1 MPGQAQAVWVTLKP
15 SLSPSFLIVQIR
27 TSQLELIGKQTAG
40 QSLGRHIITFW
51 PAVLKFNE
59 LLKILQESSN
69 FSQMVAPV
77 TLKLDH
83 LYHKSYKE
91 QPNKKVTLRTKS
103 IISHSRCQLN
113 SSSHLVSVLQSLQT
127 NSNISAEIRLV
138 DVTVDDLRN
147 IPAGIFGNLSLLGL
161 SVTTF

>member
-1 MPGQAQAVWVTLKP
+1 M
-15 SLSPSFLIVQIR
+15 
-27 TSQLELIGKQTAG
+27 
-40 QSLGRHIITFW
+40 
-51 PAVLKFNE
+51 
-59 LLKILQESSN
+59 
-69 FSQMVAPV
+69 
-77 TLKLDH
+77 
-83 LYHKSYKE
+83 
-91 QPNKKVTLRTKS
+91 S
-103 IISHSRCQLN
+103 IICHSRCQLN